1 MLQAQHISRSFG
13 IHVVLNDVS
22 LVINKGDRVGIV
34 GANGAGK
41 SVLLKILAG
50 LAPPD
55 AGMVSYAPGVEVGYL
70 PQATP
75 AFSGQTIDDLILES
89 IGDLRQLEARM
100 RQLELSMGM
109 AEGDELASVI
119 DEYGEVASRFQE
131 RGGYDLDHRID
142 IVMAGLNLAQLPRTR
157 DVHSLSGGEKARIG
171 LAILLLRSPDLLLL
185 DEPTNHLDA
194 ASLEWLETYLGEY
207 DGAVVLVSH
216 DRQLLNRTVQRIVE
230 LDEHDHRLKKFEGN
244 YDAYQQAKAAERQRW
259 NEEYERY
266 REKLK
271 ELKEY
276 IRETAWRVGHNRAR
290 RDNEKMAFTFRGE
303 KAQQAIS
310 RNIRTAEEQLKR
322 LRETPIPKPP
332 EILRIDP
339 RFESDPFEASVAVNV
354 VNLSKSFAGRTALD
368 NVTFMF
374 RSDSHVVI
382 VGPNGAGKSTLLNI
396 IVGRERPDSGEVQI
410 AGSARIGYLPQEPT
424 FPDLPLTVLETYK
437 EGLTGYDEQFI
448 SDLLRYGLFHYDD
461 LRKTVGALSLGQ
473 RRKLEIARLIACRP
487 NMLLLDEPTNH
498 ISLDV
503 LDAFEA
509 AVAAFPGPVVVV
521 SHDRWFIQRFGGEV
535 WELRNGKLNKFASVE
550 H

>member
-1 MLQAQHISRSFG
+1 MLQVQNISRSFG

-50 LAPPD
+50 LESPD

-70 PQATP
+70 PQSTP

-89 IGDLRQLEARM
+89 IGNLRRLEARM
-100 RQLELSMGM
+100 RQLELSMGR
-109 AEGDELASVI
+109 ADGDELASVM

-194 ASLEWLETYLGEY
+194 ASLEWLETYIAEY

-216 DRQLLNRTVQRIVE
+216 DRQVLNRTVERILE
-230 LDEHDHRLKKFEGN
+230 LDDYDHRLKMFEGN
-244 YDAYQQAKAAERQRW
+244 YDAYQQAKAAERQRS
-259 NEEYERY
+259 EEAYARY
-266 REKLK
+266 RETLK
-271 ELKEY
+271 ELQAY
-276 IRETAWRVGHNRAR
+276 LRETARRVGHNRAR
-290 RDNEKMAFTFRGE
+290 RDNEKMAFTARGE
-303 KAQQAIS
+303 KAQQAVS

-322 LRETPIPKPP
+322 LRETPVPKPP
-332 EILRIDP
+332 ESLRITP
-339 RFESDPFEASVAVNV
+339 RFESDPFEARVAVNA
-354 VNLSKSFAGRTALD
+354 VNLSKSFAGRTILD
-368 NVTFMF
+368 NVTFAF
-374 RSDSHVVI
+374 TSDSHVVI
-382 VGPNGAGKSTLLNI
+382 VGPNGTGKSTLLNL
-396 IVGRERPDSGEVQI
+396 IVGRERPDSGEVQV

-424 FPDLPLTVLETYK
+424 FPDLSLTVLETYT

-448 SDLLRYGLFHYDD
+448 SDLLRYGLFHYED
-461 LRKTVGALSLGQ
+461 LRKAVGQLSLGQ

-509 AVAAFPGPVVVV
+509 AVAGFPGPVVAV

-535 WELRNGKLNKFASVE
+535 WELVNGTLNKFASVE
-550 H
+550 Q

>member
-1 MLQAQHISRSFG
+1 MLQVQNISRSFG

-50 LAPPD
+50 LEPPD
-55 AGMVSYAPGVEVGYL
+55 AGMVSYAPGVDVGYL

-100 RQLELSMGM
+100 RQLELTMGM

-131 RGGYDLDHRID
+131 RGGYDLDHRIN
-142 IVMAGLNLAQLPRTR
+142 IVMAGLNLAHLPRTR

-194 ASLEWLETYLGEY
+194 ASLAWLETYLVEY
-207 DGAVVLVSH
+207 TGAVVLVSH
-216 DRQLLNRTVQRIVE
+216 DRHVLNRTVQRILE
-230 LDEHDHRLKKFEGN
+230 LDDHDHRLKTFEGN
-244 YDAYQQAKAAERQRW
+244 YDAYQQAKADERQRW
-259 NEEYERY
+259 NEEYARY
-266 REKLK
+266 RERLK

-290 RDNEKMAFTFRGE
+290 RDNEKMGFTVRSE
-303 KAQQAIS
+303 KAQQAVS
-310 RNIRTAEEQLKR
+310 HNIRTAEEQLKR
-322 LRETPIPKPP
+322 LQETPVPKPP
-332 EILRIDP
+332 EILRMTP
-339 RFESDPFEASVAVNV
+339 RFESDPFEASVAVNAL
-354 VNLSKSFAGRTALD
+354 NLSKSFAGRTVLD
-368 NVTFMF
+368 TVTFTF
-374 RSDSHVVI
+374 TSDSHVVI
-382 VGPNGAGKSTLLNI
+382 VGPNGAGKSTLLQL
-396 IVGRERPDSGEVQI
+396 IVGRERPDSGEVQV

-424 FPDLPLTVLETYK
+424 FPNLSLTVLETYK
-437 EGLTGYDEQFI
+437 EGFTGYDEQFI

-461 LRKTVGALSLGQ
+461 LRKTVGQLSLGQ

-487 NMLLLDEPTNH
+487 NLLLLDEPTNH

-503 LDAFEA
+503 LEAFEA
-509 AVAAFPGPVVVV
+509 TVAAFPGPVVAV
-521 SHDRWFIQRFGGEV
+521 SHDRRFIQRFRGEV
-535 WELRNGKLNKFASVE
+535 WELVNGTLNKFASVGQ
-550 H
+550 